1 MEGFFVVYN
10 NASIILWL
18 FFFSNTHG
26 AYHYIKQK
34 IIDTVFGYNPNETES
49 RWTQT
54 GKPSEHNLNKRSN
67 MNYSHLTQSQ
77 PKRRA
82 PNLALS

>member
-10 NASIILWL
+10 NVPIILWL

-34 IIDTVFGYNPNETES
+34 RIDTVFGYNPNETES
-49 RWTQT
+49 R
-54 GKPSEHNLNKRSN
+54 
-67 MNYSHLTQSQ
+67 
-77 PKRRA
+77 
-82 PNLALS
+82 